1 MKQALRGLFLFQ
13 YICTVKQFLFI
24 KTATDVVSLPAS
36 ALLRAEYTSDT
47 SVSLFF
53 ETTKSGKNATTV
65 VVLSVTSGTASSV
78 IKELSLSTIT
88 NSTFVFEFDDVNNKF
103 ALKNVTGISSITTT
117 EEPTITGA
125 DGANGTNGQGVPTGG
140 AAGATLIKSSAT
152 DYDTSW
158 SSKFIQVYNMNF
170 FDDLSTLKHYMP
182 WKDINEQ
189 SQNYQDESAFLMP
202 YDGRIVS
209 VSLKISSVT
218 ADGDITIGIES
229 LPTGSNP
236 FVFPGDWT
244 IEETEVMSAT
254 STDDHHTFHFV
265 FSNASHFEAGDTVAL
280 TIQNSVDIT
289 GTAYIH
295 ATAIVE
301 WDTSANLGSSS
312 TEHETNP

>member
-1 MKQALRGLFLFQ
+1 M
-13 YICTVKQFLFI
+13 KQFLFI
-24 KTATDVVSLPAS
+24 KSATDVVALPAS
-36 ALLRAEYTSDT
+36 ALLKTEYTSDT

-53 ETTKSGKNATTV
+53 KTTKSGKDATTV
-65 VVLSVTSGTASSV
+65 VVLSVVSGKAPDVVANISANAGGSV
-78 IKELSLSTIT
+78 NLILT
-88 NSTFVFEFDDVNNKF
+88 DDVNNVF
-103 ALKNVTGISSITTT
+103 PSAHITGISSITTT

-140 AAGATLIKSSAT
+140 AAGTTLIKSSAT

-158 SSKFIQVYNMNF
+158 SSKFTQVYNMNF

-289 GTAYIH
+289 GTSYIH

-312 TEHETNP
+312 TEHDTNP

>member
-1 MKQALRGLFLFQ
+1 M
-13 YICTVKQFLFI
+13 KQFLFI
-24 KTATDVVSLPAS
+24 KSATDVVALPAS
-36 ALLRAEYTSDT
+36 ALLKTEYTSDT

-53 ETTKSGKNATTV
+53 KTTKSGKDATTV
-65 VVLSVTSGTASSV
+65 VVLSVVSGKAPDVVANISANAGGSV
-78 IKELSLSTIT
+78 NLILT
-88 NSTFVFEFDDVNNKF
+88 DDVNNVF
-103 ALKNVTGISSITTT
+103 PSAHITGISSITTT

-140 AAGATLIKSSAT
+140 AAGTTLIKSSAT

-158 SSKFIQVYNMNF
+158 SSKFTQVYNINF
-170 FDDLSTLKHYMP
+170 FDDLSNTKHYMP

-244 IEETEVMSAT
+244 IEETEVLSAT